1 MNGVP
6 NEKLCRAI
14 HRTRAVLD
22 LVTDK
27 WVISVIYSLSE
38 GTKRFGRLGREV
50 CGVSQ
55 KMLTQTLRG
64 LESDGLIERRV
75 YPVVPPRVEYS
86 LTPLGETLV
95 GPLTALRDWAV
106 HHRDEVD
113 AARERRSEAGAE
125 VEAETE
131 SPQLV

>member
-1 MNGVP
+1 MDSLRNP
-6 NEKLCRAI
+6 RLCRAI
-14 HRTRAVLD
+14 DRTRAVLD

-38 GTKRFGRLGREV
+38 GTKRFGRLEREV

-64 LESDGLIERRV
+64 LERDGLIARKA

-86 LTPLGETLV
+86 LTALGKTLV
-95 GPLTALRDWAV
+95 EPLTALRDWAV
-106 HHRDEVD
+106 AHGDDVE
-113 AARERRSEAGAE
+113 AARHRPEEETASLTARRAR
-125 VEAETE
+125 
-131 SPQLV
+131 